1 MSASGQ
7 LRHRSAAHE
16 RRATFSAWAMSILF
30 AVIAATSF
38 AVDQTVVSSLAA
50 RGELGQPLDE
60 FAPVRLIRSLIDSA
74 SDRLNQVE

>member
-7 LRHRSAAHE
+7 LRHRSAANE
-16 RRATFSAWAMSILF
+16 RAATFSAWAISILF

-50 RGELGQPLDE
+50 GGELSQSLDE
-60 FAPVRLIRSLIDSA
+60 FGPARLIRSLIDSA
-74 SDRLNQVE
+74 SDHLKGVE

>member
-1 MSASGQ
+1 
-7 LRHRSAAHE
+7 
-16 RRATFSAWAMSILF
+16 MSILF

-50 RGELGQPLDE
+50 GGELGQPLDE

>member
-7 LRHRSAAHE
+7 LCHRSAANG

-38 AVDQTVVSSLAA
+38 AVDQTVVSSQAA
-50 RGELGQPLDE
+50 GGELGQSLDE
-60 FAPVRLIRSLIDSA
+60 FGPARLIRSLIDSA
-74 SDRLNQVE
+74 SDRLKRVE

>member
-1 MSASGQ
+1 
-7 LRHRSAAHE
+7 
-16 RRATFSAWAMSILF
+16 MSILF

-50 RGELGQPLDE
+50 GGELGQSLDE

-74 SDRLNQVE
+74 SDRLNQTE

>member
-1 MSASGQ
+1 MSAGSQ
-7 LRHRSAAHE
+7 LRHRSAESE

-30 AVIAATSF
+30 VVIAATSF

-50 RGELGQPLDE
+50 GSEPGQSFDE